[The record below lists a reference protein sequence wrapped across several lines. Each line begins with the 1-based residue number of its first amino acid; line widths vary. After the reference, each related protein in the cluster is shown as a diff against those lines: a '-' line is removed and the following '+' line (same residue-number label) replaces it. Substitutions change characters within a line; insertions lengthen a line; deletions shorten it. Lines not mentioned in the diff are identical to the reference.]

1 MAKKSASKQERYCAV
16 CGQLFKFAASVT
28 IPQATD
34 KMIKHYEAT
43 HPDRMSKCFDE
54 YSQTW
59 NAQYDAALKGLWNYK
74 GQLDKLNSEFQTV
87 TGQRNTLAAKLNAI
101 IMILEQKAS

>member
-1 MAKKSASKQERYCAV
+1 MANKLVAKQERYCAV

-74 GQLDKLNSEFQTV
+74 GQLDKLTV
-87 TGQRNTLAAKLNAI
+87 DLKAATDQRNSLAARLNAI
-101 IMILEQKAS
+101 IMILENKNA